1 MSIPSLIEHFGY
13 LAVFAGSML
22 EGETFLLLG
31 GFAAHQGYLSFPLAV
46 LAGAGG
52 GLLGDQIYYRLG
64 RHFGPRLPERF
75 PRLAPGIEKME
86 NLLRRH
92 ADPVVLSLR
101 FLYGLRT
108 VGPMAVGMSGIPP
121 LRFLLLDSLGAL
133 LCAAATTTAGYLF
146 GQTLA
151 WLLADLRRHELA
163 IMAGVALIGALAW
176 MLRHRRHFLKR

>member
-13 LAVFAGSML
+13 LAIFAGSML

-31 GFAAHQGYLSFPLAV
+31 GFAIHQGYLSFPLTI
-46 LAGAGG
+46 LAGIGG

-64 RHFGPRLPERF
+64 RRFGPRLPQRY
-75 PRLAPGIEKME
+75 PRLAPGIVKME

-92 ADPVVLSLR
+92 TNTIVLSLR

-121 LRFLLLDSLGAL
+121 LRFLLLDSISAILWATI
-133 LCAAATTTAGYLF
+133 TTTAGYLF
-146 GQTLA
+146 GQTLE
-151 WLLADLRRHELA
+151 WLLVDLKHHEPEVIAGIA
-163 IMAGVALIGALAW
+163 ITGLLLW
-176 MLRHRRHFLKR
+176 LLRHRGKP